1 MRLIDFETIISRAF
15 ANLLDELI
23 MHGFQELACDSRI
36 EDAFY
41 RNLKLDV
48 DKGIYVPDVIEII
61 AWAYE
66 NNIINEEENESFA
79 VNYIKGN

>member
-15 ANLLDELI
+15 TNLLDELI
-23 MHGFQELACDSRI
+23 MHGFQELAWDSRI

-41 RNLKLDV
+41 RNIKLDV